1 MKIIKKYQEGNPI
14 EGQDV
19 WEERERKRLQQLR
32 NGPGLTPVYPEFD
45 LLLGARGLINGAVKE
60 GIKQVPRAA
69 KYIYNAAK
77 KLPYSKTAH
86 NFMTGMIG
94 GLTVDN
100 LNKQLFGKSWG
111 ESVSEPVGYVVR
123 KAGWNPDDT
132 QWGRMLANIGTTAAE
147 FTNPGYLLS
156 PAGAKQIG
164 ETAYKGLQKLK
175 PTFGYIRGGNTV
187 GTKLYSGIDPAIMGG
202 KSEPPVKMVRLYR
215 ATGTNGQ
222 FEASPDGTVE
232 FAGQWFTTNTK
243 KPQMYA
249 SATVKRAKRS
259 GIENPIELQYIDIPE
274 TELAQYKAA
283 NILKNR
289 TDVEYEPLEDYL
301 IPLDYPRQRVP
312 LVGYT
317 GNYLQDV
324 RMELPVLNQSAQ
336 DAAIARDEYGWGR
349 LDMAQNW
356 QPSKYNP
363 SQQQILL
370 GSKKA
375 ASRVI
380 GDAAYL
386 ERLEKFT
393 RNRELAKKTQQA
405 QLDAMDYTTL
415 GNDLSANAVD
425 NGVYAL
431 FRGTYP
437 QPDNLTVVFG
447 TPGYRKLMNT
457 PDYLAMARRQIPSN
471 ISFSSYYFER
481 YPGEHWFKRGT
492 HEVLHSG
499 KMTPMFEA
507 IEKHNANLANKVRQ
521 RVMYN
526 YELSPW
532 EIEVPENSAFVGPD
546 VINYLTRPDEL
557 RVRAH
562 KVFRINQTTGKPW
575 VDILNDPKYIKDP
588 DIKQLKDLYD
598 KAGFDDG
605 SNAVIDFLNEYLKKG
620 GKLKSK

>member
-14 EGQDV
+14 EGQDA

-32 NGPGLTPVYPEFD
+32 NEPGLTPIYPEFD

-86 NFMTGMIG
+86 NFMTGMIS

-156 PAGAKQIG
+156 PASVDKL
-164 ETAYKGLQKLK
+164 YKLPTK
-175 PTFGYIRGGNTV
+175 TFG
-187 GTKLYSGIDPAIMGG
+187 KLQSSNASGVLTEI
-202 KSEPPVKMVRLYR
+202 
-215 ATGTNGQ
+215 
-222 FEASPDGTVE
+222 
-232 FAGQWFTTNTK
+232 
-243 KPQMYA
+243 
-249 SATVKRAKRS
+249 
-259 GIENPIELQYIDIPE
+259 NP
-274 TELAQYKAA
+274 
-283 NILKNR
+283 
-289 TDVEYEPLEDYL
+289 
-301 IPLDYPRQRVP
+301 
-312 LVGYT
+312 G
-317 GNYLQDV
+317 
-324 RMELPVLNQSAQ
+324 
-336 DAAIARDEYGWGR
+336 EYGWGR

-380 GDAAYL
+380 RDAAYL
-386 ERLEKFT
+386 ERLEKYT
-393 RNRELAKKTQQA
+393 GNRELAKKIQQA

-431 FRGTYP
+431 FSGTRP

-457 PDYLAMARRQIPSN
+457 PDYLVMARRQIPSN

-499 KMTPMFEA
+499 KMTPMFED
-507 IEKHNANLANKVRQ
+507 IEKYNANLANKVRR

-532 EIEVPENSAFVGPD
+532 EIEVPENSAFVGPE

-605 SNAVIDFLNEYLKKG
+605 SNAVIDFLNGYLKKG
-620 GKLKSK
+620 GKLNNK